1 MKEFGKKLLKALA
14 VFGIIIAVVFIAS
27 FILALVLKKHED
39 KRYDEMSVVE
49 KKYWD
54 DLTNKPSDEP
64 YVAKSTQEMDLYT
77 KLAGMWICP
86 TSGEYVKFYHDP
98 NVPLIRCYERY
109 HRFGYTDYYKDYY
122 LNSNKDI
129 HFYSNDEDKR
139 EIEIYNSS
147 SNNLSALEFDLTLS
161 EDEQSFYLFA
171 DTDLIYYKVN
181 EYEYSVDN
189 NIKMAELEV
198 FYANQDVW
206 NSNEIDMGEGYEK
219 VVLDEW
225 YYAITDLD
233 KDEHLEIIKS
243 GYAGEDKTSYS
254 VIYELQGDGSVKA
267 VNTPDLLNPDNTY
280 PHSPAFYKYD
290 YMFCYIVNDDTWLYL
305 TNASTKL
312 GDKAY
317 EDEYGLMV
325 FSNNRLGLRDV
336 VSCKCVSGDNGDSYT
351 YYDSKHEEIDK
362 DKYDELYKN
371 YTSKGKRYA
380 TMKWF
385 KEISRENL
393 GASYMSW
400 KVK

>member
-14 VFGIIIAVVFIAS
+14 VFGIIIVVVSIVS
-27 FILALVLKKHED
+27 FILALVLKKQED
-39 KRYDEMSVVE
+39 KRYDEKSVVE

-64 YVAKSTQEMDLYT
+64 FQSSSSKEFDLYT
-77 KLAGMWICP
+77 KLAGTWINP
-86 TSGEYVKFYHDP
+86 DSGEYIKFYNDK
-98 NVPLIRCYERY
+98 NITSIYNYERY
-109 HRFGYTDYYKDYY
+109 TRLGYTDYYEDYY
-122 LNSNKDI
+122 LKVKEDI
-129 HFYSNDEDKR
+129 HFYSNDENKK
-139 EIEIYNSS
+139 EIEIYNNSKD
-147 SNNLSALEFDLTLS
+147 NASARDYSVHLS
-161 EDEQSFYLFA
+161 EDEKSLYLYSYE
-171 DTDLIYYKVN
+171 DQLYYKVN
-181 EYEYSVDN
+181 DYDYSVDN

-290 YMFCYIVNDDTWLYL
+290 YMFCYIVNNDTWLYL

-312 GDKAY
+312 GDKEY

-336 VSCKCVSGDNGDSYT
+336 VSCKCVSGDNGDNYT

>member
-14 VFGIIIAVVFIAS
+14 VFGIIIVVVSIVS
-27 FILALVLKKHED
+27 FILALVLKKQED

-86 TSGEYVKFYHDP
+86 TSGEYIKFYHDP

-122 LNSNKDI
+122 LSSEENI
-129 HFYSNDEDKR
+129 HFYSSDENKR
-139 EIEIYNSS
+139 DIEVYNSS
-147 SNNLSALEFDLTLS
+147 SDSYKAREFDVHLS
-161 EDEQSFYLFA
+161 EDEQSFYLYA
-171 DTDLIYYKVN
+171 DKDLVYYKVN

-206 NSNEIDMGEGYEK
+206 NSNEIDLGEDYEK

-267 VNTPDLLNPDNTY
+267 VNTPDLLNPENTY

-290 YMFCYIVNDDTWLYL
+290 YMFCYIVNNDTWLYL

-312 GDKAY
+312 GDKEY

-393 GASYMSW
+393 GKSFNSW

>member
-1 MKEFGKKLLKALA
+1 MKEFWKKILKAFIVLA
-14 VFGIIIAVVFIAS
+14 ILLSIVFVAS
-27 FILALVLKKHED
+27 IILALGLKRLDDKLWED
-39 KRYDEMSVVE
+39 RSAVDNMY
-49 KKYWD
+49 
-54 DLTNKPSDEP
+54 LSDAASSDKP
-64 YVAKSTQEMDLYT
+64 YVSKSSKELDLYT

-86 TSGEYVKFYHDP
+86 ESGEYIKIYNDP
-98 NVPLIRCYERY
+98 DIHLRYIYERY
-109 HRFGYTDYYKDYY
+109 TRLGYTDYYKDYY
-122 LNSNKDI
+122 LKSKKNV
-129 HFYSNDEDKR
+129 HFYSNDENNSR
-139 EIEIYNSS
+139 IGIYNDSTDQT
-147 SNNLSALEFDLTLS
+147 SALELELCFTEEGKLYVAGKD
-161 EDEQSFYLFA
+161 YL
-171 DTDLIYYKVN
+171 LYEKVN
-181 EYEYSVDN
+181 EAEYGVIDN
-189 NIKMAELEV
+189 NIKLTQLEV
-198 FYANQDVW
+198 FYANQDIW

-267 VNTPDLLNPDNTY
+267 VNTPDLINPDNTY

-336 VSCKCVSGDNGDSYT
+336 VSCKCVSGENGDSYT

>member
-1 MKEFGKKLLKALA
+1 MKEFGKKILKALA
-14 VFGIIIAVVFIAS
+14 VFGIIIVVVSIVS
-27 FILALVLKKHED
+27 FILALVLKKQED

-109 HRFGYTDYYKDYY
+109 HRLGYTDYYKDYY
-122 LNSNKDI
+122 LKSNKDI

-147 SNNLSALEFDLTLS
+147 SDSYKARELDVHLS

-171 DTDLIYYKVN
+171 DKDLIYYKVN

-198 FYANQDVW
+198 FYSNQEVW
-206 NSNEIDMGEGYEK
+206 NSNVIEMGEGYED

-267 VNTPDLLNPDNTY
+267 VNTPDLLNSDNTY

-290 YMFCYIVNDDTWLYL
+290 YMFCYIVNNDTWLYL

-312 GDKAY
+312 GDKEY

-393 GASYMSW
+393 GASYNSW

>member
-14 VFGIIIAVVFIAS
+14 VFGIIIAVVSIAS

-64 YVAKSTQEMDLYT
+64 FVAKSTQEMDLYT

-109 HRFGYTDYYKDYY
+109 HRLGYTDYYKDYY
-122 LNSNKDI
+122 LKSYKDI

-147 SNNLSALEFDLTLS
+147 SNNLSAREIDLTLS

-206 NSNEIDMGEGYEK
+206 NSNEIDMGEGYDK

-267 VNTPDLLNPDNTY
+267 VNTPDLLNPDNT
-280 PHSPAFYKYD
+280 
-290 YMFCYIVNDDTWLYL
+290 
-305 TNASTKL
+305 
-312 GDKAY
+312 
-317 EDEYGLMV
+317 
-325 FSNNRLGLRDV
+325 
-336 VSCKCVSGDNGDSYT
+336 
-351 YYDSKHEEIDK
+351 
-362 DKYDELYKN
+362 
-371 YTSKGKRYA
+371 
-380 TMKWF
+380 
-385 KEISRENL
+385 
-393 GASYMSW
+393 
-400 KVK
+400 